1 MLNSSKITDRK
12 KEMFKTSGGKYV
24 APQLLENQMKQSRFI
39 EQVMVVGEGEK
50 MPAALI
56 QPNFEFLFEWAKRHD
71 IDLGSPEDAVKNP
84 RVLDRFGEEV
94 EKANEQFAKWE
105 KVKQF
110 RLTPDTWS
118 VDEGHLTPTM
128 KLRRKIIKEKYSA
141 LYNDIYGH

>member
-1 MLNSSKITDRK
+1 M
-12 KEMFKTSGGKYV
+12 

-56 QPNFEFLFEWAKRHD
+56 QPNFEFLFEWAKRHN
-71 IDLGSPEDAVKNP
+71 IELENHEKAVENTQ
-84 RVLDRFGEEV
+84 VIERFKQEV
-94 EKANEQFAKWE
+94 AEANEQLAKWE

-110 RLTPDTWS
+110 RLTADLWS
-118 VDEGHLTPTM
+118 VDDGHLTPTM
-128 KLRRKIIKEKYSA
+128 KLRRKAIKEKYIS